1 MKSRISTCIVAVFLA
16 VIEPGLAQSPDARPS
31 ATLPLKGLLSLPFHS
46 DATVRSSATPTSN
59 AKAYDFATAD
69 YPGAAASIAFGNNA
83 QTVVGAFVFVPG
95 SPPVSSFTFKRGV
108 YRTLEVPGSTGSFA
122 TDINGLDQLVGAYAD
137 PAGTVHGFL
146 DVEGTF
152 SNIDF
157 PGATH
162 TQAIGL
168 NDSTQVVGDYI
179 VDNVEHGFLYSG
191 GVYTAIDYPDALGT
205 AATSINSAGDVVGGW
220 LDSTT
225 AHGFL
230 LQGGVFTS
238 IDFPGAAA
246 TVIWGL
252 NDRGELAGYYS
263 DGNTAH
269 GFVFSNGAFSTV
281 DVTGASNTQLT
292 RINNKGHVAG
302 IFVDALSEVH
312 GLTGK
317 QPASPGPD
325 RPATPSCE

>member
-1 MKSRISTCIVAVFLA
+1 MKSRTSTCIVAVFLA
-16 VIEPGLAQSPDARPS
+16 VIEPGLAQSPEERPT
-31 ATLPLKGLLSLPFHS
+31 ATLPLKGLLSLPLHPGET
-46 DATVRSSATPTSN
+46 ARASATPTSD
-59 AKAYDFATAD
+59 AKVYNFATAD
-69 YPGAAASIAFGNNA
+69 YPGAAFSLAFDNNA
-83 QTVVGAFVFVPG
+83 RTVVGAFVFVPDS
-95 SPPVSSFTFKRGV
+95 SPVTAFTFKRGV
-108 YRTLEVPGSTGSFA
+108 YQTLVVPGAAGSFA
-122 TDINGLDQLVGAYAD
+122 TAINSLDQLVGAYAD

-146 DVEGTF
+146 DVEGAF

-179 VDNVEHGFLYSG
+179 VGTEEHGFLYSG
-191 GVYTAIDYPDALGT
+191 GVYTAIDYPGALGT
-205 AATSINSAGDVVGGW
+205 AATSINSAGDIVGGW

-238 IDFPGAAA
+238 IEFPLAQA
-246 TVIWGL
+246 TVVWGV
-252 NDRGELAGYYS
+252 NDRGELAGFYS
-263 DGNTAH
+263 DGSTFH

-281 DVTGASNTQLT
+281 DVAGVSRTQLT

-302 IFVDALSEVH
+302 VFYDALNEAH

-317 QPASPGPD
+317 PASLGSD
-325 RPATPSCE
+325 D